1 MLLII
6 RKFTSAELYIDEN
19 AVAKNDIFD
28 VKLFVKNRCIFP
40 VSKAEAI
47 IEYYN
52 VFNNQINDI
61 ELHFPIQAR
70 NSHCLSFQLSS
81 KFCGIIKLKC
91 TCIKIYDPLRIFK
104 FKICKNLTACI
115 VVLPEGHR
123 IHAYLSS
130 NDRLNDE
137 SSIYSEI
144 KPGDDSSEVLDLR
157 SYNPGDR
164 LNRIHWKLSCKK
176 DDLIVKELSLPIDSP
191 TIVFLNLH
199 CPEDSEY
206 TLPMYDTLLEALVS
220 VSQFLIENERV
231 HTIVYYNAAER
242 QFTKRL
248 IDSENALS
256 SAVYELIMS
265 IRDDLSEEVPET
277 FFYNGCDDGFASLT
291 FITAEQNE
299 DLLTFIDEET
309 DADIKN
315 AVIIKKNADES
326 ACNSGIYSRLN
337 VHSVVIGK
345 IASSIHDME
354 L

>member
-1 MLLII
+1 
-6 RKFTSAELYIDEN
+6 
-19 AVAKNDIFD
+19 
-28 VKLFVKNRCIFP
+28 
-40 VSKAEAI
+40 
-47 IEYYN
+47 
-52 VFNNQINDI
+52 
-61 ELHFPIQAR
+61 
-70 NSHCLSFQLSS
+70 
-81 KFCGIIKLKC
+81 
-91 TCIKIYDPLRIFK
+91 
-104 FKICKNLTACI
+104 
-115 VVLPEGHR
+115 
-123 IHAYLSS
+123 
-130 NDRLNDE
+130 
-137 SSIYSEI
+137 
-144 KPGDDSSEVLDLR
+144 
-157 SYNPGDR
+157 
-164 LNRIHWKLSCKK
+164 
-176 DDLIVKELSLPIDSP
+176 
-191 TIVFLNLH
+191 
-199 CPEDSEY
+199 
-206 TLPMYDTLLEALVS
+206 MYDTLLEALVS